1 MIIFFLLTNNKSNSE
16 FYLNNKEII
25 DIYNICTNKRP
36 ELRYSISELIKQFCI
51 FISQFVFC
59 PTPVNSDPSEDKNIE
74 NPPWMDLISKD
85 SLSISNIN
93 EYFIDM
99 QNASVKASAK
109 LQDKKMYQA
118 VYGNL
123 KLMKRALNPDQ
134 YRKYVTLLNITNNNN
149 RTMGVNTFPEVYLAD
164 NASK

>member
-1 MIIFFLLTNNKSNSE
+1 MKRFGMAVAALLMCATMSFAQK
-16 FYLNNKEII
+16 
-25 DIYNICTNKRP
+25 P
-36 ELRYSISELIKQFCI
+36 
-51 FISQFVFC
+51 
-59 PTPVNSDPSEDKNIE
+59 
-74 NPPWMDLISKD
+74 
-85 SLSISNIN
+85 SLSREPFVVSTEKLAN
-93 EYFIDM
+93 YFIEM

-123 KLMKRALNPDQ
+123 KLMKKALSPDQ

-149 RTMGVNTFPEVYLAD
+149 RTLGVNTFPEVYLAD

>member
-1 MIIFFLLTNNKSNSE
+1 MKRFGMAVAALLMCATMSFAQK
-16 FYLNNKEII
+16 
-25 DIYNICTNKRP
+25 P
-36 ELRYSISELIKQFCI
+36 
-51 FISQFVFC
+51 
-59 PTPVNSDPSEDKNIE
+59 
-74 NPPWMDLISKD
+74 
-85 SLSISNIN
+85 SLSREPFVVCSQLDEVANIN
-93 EYFIDM
+93 EYFIEM

-123 KLMKRALNPDQ
+123 KLMKKALSPDQ

-149 RTMGVNTFPEVYLAD
+149 RTLGVNTFPEVYLAD

>member
-1 MIIFFLLTNNKSNSE
+1 MKRFGMAVAALLMCATMSFAQK
-16 FYLNNKEII
+16 
-25 DIYNICTNKRP
+25 P
-36 ELRYSISELIKQFCI
+36 
-51 FISQFVFC
+51 
-59 PTPVNSDPSEDKNIE
+59 
-74 NPPWMDLISKD
+74 
-85 SLSISNIN
+85 SLSREPFVVSTEKLANYLQLNIN
-93 EYFIDM
+93 EYFIEM

-123 KLMKRALNPDQ
+123 KLMKKALSPDQ

-149 RTMGVNTFPEVYLAD
+149 RTLGVNTFPEVYLAD

>member
-1 MIIFFLLTNNKSNSE
+1 MKRFGMAVAALLMCATMSFAQK
-16 FYLNNKEII
+16 
-25 DIYNICTNKRP
+25 P
-36 ELRYSISELIKQFCI
+36 
-51 FISQFVFC
+51 
-59 PTPVNSDPSEDKNIE
+59 
-74 NPPWMDLISKD
+74 
-85 SLSISNIN
+85 SLSREPFVVSTEKLANYLQLTPSQL
-93 EYFIDM
+93 EYFIEM

-123 KLMKRALNPDQ
+123 KLMKKALSPDQ

-149 RTMGVNTFPEVYLAD
+149 RTLGVNTFPEVYLAD

>member
-1 MIIFFLLTNNKSNSE
+1 MKRFGMAVAALLT
-16 FYLNNKEII
+16 
-25 DIYNICTNKRP
+25 P
-36 ELRYSISELIKQFCI
+36 
-51 FISQFVFC
+51 SQLDEVA
-59 PTPVNSDPSEDKNIE
+59 
-74 NPPWMDLISKD
+74 
-85 SLSISNIN
+85 NIN
-93 EYFIDM
+93 EYFIEM

-123 KLMKRALNPDQ
+123 KLMKKALSPDQ

-149 RTMGVNTFPEVYLAD
+149 RTLGINTFPEVYLAD

>member
-1 MIIFFLLTNNKSNSE
+1 MKRFGMAVAALLMCATMSFAQK
-16 FYLNNKEII
+16 
-25 DIYNICTNKRP
+25 P
-36 ELRYSISELIKQFCI
+36 
-51 FISQFVFC
+51 
-59 PTPVNSDPSEDKNIE
+59 
-74 NPPWMDLISKD
+74 
-85 SLSISNIN
+85 SLSTEKLANYLQLTPSQLDEVANIN
-93 EYFIDM
+93 EYFIEM

-123 KLMKRALNPDQ
+123 KLMKKALSPDQ

-149 RTMGVNTFPEVYLAD
+149 RTLGVNTFPEVYLAD

>member
-1 MIIFFLLTNNKSNSE
+1 MLWGYFLLMFLFRFNKLM
-16 FYLNNKEII
+16 FLGIM
-25 DIYNICTNKRP
+25 KRFGMAVAALLMCATMSFAQKP
-36 ELRYSISELIKQFCI
+36 
-51 FISQFVFC
+51 
-59 PTPVNSDPSEDKNIE
+59 
-74 NPPWMDLISKD
+74 
-85 SLSISNIN
+85 SLSREPFVVSTEKLANYLQLTPSQLDEVANIN
-93 EYFIDM
+93 EYFIEM

-123 KLMKRALNPDQ
+123 KLMKKALSPDQ

-149 RTMGVNTFPEVYLAD
+149 RTLGVNTFPEVYLAD

>member
-1 MIIFFLLTNNKSNSE
+1 MCDN
-16 FYLNNKEII
+16 
-25 DIYNICTNKRP
+25 
-36 ELRYSISELIKQFCI
+36 ELRSETEFDREPFVVSTEKLANYLQLTP
-51 FISQFVFC
+51 SQLDEVA
-59 PTPVNSDPSEDKNIE
+59 
-74 NPPWMDLISKD
+74 
-85 SLSISNIN
+85 NIN
-93 EYFIDM
+93 EYFIEM

-123 KLMKRALNPDQ
+123 KLMKKALSPDQ

-149 RTMGVNTFPEVYLAD
+149 RTLGVNTFPEVYLAD

>member
-1 MIIFFLLTNNKSNSE
+1 MKRFGMAVAALLMCATMSFAQK
-16 FYLNNKEII
+16 L
-25 DIYNICTNKRP
+25 TP
-36 ELRYSISELIKQFCI
+36 
-51 FISQFVFC
+51 SQLDE
-59 PTPVNSDPSEDKNIE
+59 PA
-74 NPPWMDLISKD
+74 
-85 SLSISNIN
+85 NIN
-93 EYFIDM
+93 EYFIEM

-123 KLMKRALNPDQ
+123 KLMKKALSPDQ

-149 RTMGVNTFPEVYLAD
+149 RTLGINTFPEVYLAD